1 MTDESDG
8 EMRMGA
14 RWEADSQGVGESER
28 EEEMEGVESG
38 AEGSRGVYWEDD
50 AAREED
56 EEGSEERG
64 DGDEGWED
72 VVRNKRRHPRSGPQ
86 SPSKQQQPP
95 PKKDKHANLSGNCE

>member
-1 MTDESDG
+1 M
-8 EMRMGA
+8 
-14 RWEADSQGVGESER
+14 ESER

-38 AEGSRGVYWEDD
+38 AEESRGDWEEEV
-50 AAREED
+50 AREEH

-95 PKKDKHANLSGNCE
+95 PKKDKHANLGGNCE